1 MAVATMAT
9 SPAAADAGLIAA
21 CQRGDREAFRRL
33 FEKYKDR
40 VYSLALHFSGNEA
53 VAQDVAQRIFLK
65 LYTSIGQFRGDSHF
79 TTWLYRMVFNACTD
93 EQRKTR
99 RLVPLEGGAVTAA
112 ERRSPAASRPQEQA
126 QFRRQISDAV
136 RSALQNLKP
145 ELRQPLVLRYVEG
158 LSYQEIATAMGC
170 SSGTVASR
178 LNRGHKLLA
187 RQLAHLRGQ
196 LSR

>member
-99 RLVPLEGGAVTAA
+99 RLVPLEGGAVMAADRRA
-112 ERRSPAASRPQEQA
+112 ERRPQEQA
-126 QFRRQISDAV
+126 QFRRQIGEAV
-136 RSALQNLKP
+136 RGALQGLKP

-158 LSYQEIATAMGC
+158 LSYQEIAAAMGC

-196 LSR
+196 LDRL

>member
-99 RLVPLEGGAVTAA
+99 RLVPLEGGAMTAA
-112 ERRSPAASRPQEQA
+112 ERRAECRPQEQA

-136 RSALQNLKP
+136 RGALQNLKP

-158 LSYQEIATAMGC
+158 LSYQEIAAAMGC

-196 LSR
+196 LDGCR

>member
-1 MAVATMAT
+1 MAT
-9 SPAAADAGLIAA
+9 IAPSAAAADRSLIAA
-21 CQRGDREAFRRL
+21 CQRGDREAFRLL

-65 LYTSIGQFRGDSHF
+65 LYTSIGQFRGDAHF

-99 RLVPLEGGAVTAA
+99 RLVPFEGGAVTAV
-112 ERRSPAASRPQEQA
+112 ERRGERRPQEQA

-136 RSALQNLKP
+136 RGALQRLKP

-158 LSYQEIATAMGC
+158 LSYQEIAAALGC
-170 SSGTVASR
+170 SAGTIASR
-178 LNRGHKLLA
+178 LNRAHKLLA
-187 RQLAHLRGQ
+187 RQLAHLRGE
-196 LSR
+196 LDRS

>member
-1 MAVATMAT
+1 MATMAT
-9 SPAAADAGLIAA
+9 SPAAADATLIAA
-21 CQRGDREAFRRL
+21 CKQGDREAFRRL

-40 VYSLALHFSGNEA
+40 VYSLALHFSGNET

-112 ERRSPAASRPQEQA
+112 ERKAERRPQERA
-126 QFRRQISDAV
+126 QFRRQISEAV
-136 RSALQNLKP
+136 RGALQQLKP
-145 ELRQPLVLRYVEG
+145 QLRQPLLLRYVEG
-158 LSYQEIATAMGC
+158 LSYQEIAAALGC
-170 SSGTVASR
+170 TPGTVASR

-187 RQLAHLRGQ
+187 RQLGYLRGQ
-196 LSR
+196 LDR

>member
-1 MAVATMAT
+1 MAT
-9 SPAAADAGLIAA
+9 SPAAADATLIAA
-21 CQRGDREAFRRL
+21 CKQGDREAFRLL

-40 VYSLALHFSGNEA
+40 VYSLALHFSGNES
-53 VAQDVAQRIFLK
+53 VAQDVAQKIFLK

-99 RLVPLEGGAVTAA
+99 RLVPFEGGAVTAA
-112 ERRSPAASRPQEQA
+112 ERKAERRPQEQA
-126 QFRRQISDAV
+126 QFKRQISDAV
-136 RSALQNLKP
+136 RGALQELKP

-158 LSYQEIATAMGC
+158 LSYQEIAAAMGC

-187 RQLAHLRGQ
+187 KQLSHLRGQ
-196 LSR
+196 LDR

>member
-1 MAVATMAT
+1 MAT

-21 CQRGDREAFRRL
+21 CQRGDREAFRLL

-53 VAQDVAQRIFLK
+53 VAQDVAQKIFLK

-99 RLVPLEGGAVTAA
+99 RLVPLEGGALTAA
-112 ERRSPAASRPQEQA
+112 DRRAERRPQEQA
-126 QFRRQISDAV
+126 QFRRQIGDAV
-136 RSALQNLKP
+136 RGALQQLKP

-187 RQLAHLRGQ
+187 RQLSHLRGQ
-196 LSR
+196 LDR

>member
-1 MAVATMAT
+1 VATMAT

-21 CQRGDREAFRRL
+21 CQRGDREPFRLL
-33 FEKYKDR
+33 FEKYKGR

-53 VAQDVAQRIFLK
+53 VAQDVAQKIFLK
-65 LYTSIGQFRGDSHF
+65 LYTSIGQFRGDAHF

-93 EQRKTR
+93 EQRKMR

-112 ERRSPAASRPQEQA
+112 ERRAERRPQEQA
-126 QFRRQISDAV
+126 QFRRQISEAV
-136 RSALQNLKP
+136 RGALQQLKP
-145 ELRQPLVLRYVEG
+145 ELRLPLVLRYVEG
-158 LSYQEIATAMGC
+158 LSYQEIAAAMGC

-187 RQLAHLRGQ
+187 RRLGHLRGQ
-196 LSR
+196 LDRS

>member
-1 MAVATMAT
+1 MAT

-21 CQRGDREAFRRL
+21 CQRGDREAFRLL

-53 VAQDVAQRIFLK
+53 VAQDVAQKIFLK

-112 ERRSPAASRPQEQA
+112 DRRAERRPQEQA
-126 QFRRQISDAV
+126 QFRRQIGDAV
-136 RSALQNLKP
+136 RGALQQLKP
-145 ELRQPLVLRYVEG
+145 ELRLPLVLRYVEG

-187 RQLAHLRGQ
+187 RQLSHLRGE
-196 LSR
+196 LDR

>member
-1 MAVATMAT
+1 MAVATMAR
-9 SPAAADAGLIAA
+9 SAAAADGGLIAA
-21 CQRGDREAFRRL
+21 CQRGDREAFRLL

-65 LYTSIGQFRGDSHF
+65 LYTSIGQFRGDAHF

-99 RLVPLEGGAVTAA
+99 RLVPLEGGAITAA
-112 ERRSPAASRPQEQA
+112 EHKAERRPQERA
-126 QFRRQISDAV
+126 ELRRQISEAV
-136 RSALQNLKP
+136 RGALQQLQP
-145 ELRQPLVLRYVEG
+145 DLRQPLVLRYVEG
-158 LSYQEIATAMGC
+158 LSYQEIAAALGC
-170 SSGTVASR
+170 SAGTVASR

-187 RQLAHLRGQ
+187 RQLGHLRGQ
-196 LSR
+196 VEK